1 MNGKTNIGWAK
12 IAWTYGMK
20 NLYKLG
26 NSLQN
31 MKENV
36 ELN

>member
-12 IAWTYGMK
+12 IAWTYGMT

-26 NSLQN
+26 NRAQN
-31 MKENV
+31 VN
-36 ELN
+36 

>member
-26 NSLQN
+26 KTDQN
-31 MKENV
+31 KN
-36 ELN
+36 LNQEFN